1 LKTRAKKAFRIDKR
15 ASSTRT
21 LPLLGIQS

>member
-1 LKTRAKKAFRIDKR
+1 LKTSAKNALRIDKR
-15 ASSTRT
+15 PSSKRT